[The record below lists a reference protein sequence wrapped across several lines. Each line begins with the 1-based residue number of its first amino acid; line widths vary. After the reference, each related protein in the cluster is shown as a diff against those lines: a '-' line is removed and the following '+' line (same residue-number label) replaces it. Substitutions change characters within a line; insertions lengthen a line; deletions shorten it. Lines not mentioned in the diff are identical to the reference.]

1 MNIGIDIDGVIFDSE
16 TYFRTFAEIY
26 DIESGINSSIVNK
39 EETRV
44 QRRYDWT
51 DEQFATY
58 VRDVMVPLERNT
70 PFMAGALK
78 VLDELKK
85 MGHRLVIIS
94 RRGSS
99 GFYEEIEIANK
110 RFAEVGLEFDG
121 VYMDVGSKLDVCK
134 QENIDVMIDDLDRT
148 IDELSDN
155 GIDCLYFICPDSRE
169 IKKDN
174 VTSVT
179 NWGEIYRYFV
189 ERQNN

>member
-16 TYFRTFAEIY
+16 TYFRCFAEIY
-26 DIESGINSSIVNK
+26 DIDSVINSGIRDKNEV
-39 EETRV
+39 RV
-44 QRRYDWT
+44 QRRYNWT
-51 DEQFATY
+51 PEQFATY
-58 VRDVMVPLERNT
+58 VRDIMLPLEKEV
-70 PFMAGALK
+70 PYMAGALEVIAK
-78 VLDELKK
+78 LKK